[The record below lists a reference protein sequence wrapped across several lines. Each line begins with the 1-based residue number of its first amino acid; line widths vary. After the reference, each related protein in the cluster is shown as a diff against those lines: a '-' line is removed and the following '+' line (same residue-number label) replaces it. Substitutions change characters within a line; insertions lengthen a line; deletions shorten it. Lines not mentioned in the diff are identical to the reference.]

1 MQTRIRTAK
10 TAKQSHSCQQYK
22 REQQKTPHA
31 LYQMS
36 PGVSLLR
43 LDLETLGS
51 SATTGLLELAALGS
65 DVGLLVLVGTEAEVL
80 DGLASVL
87 GATEKEG
94 VGTSGLL
101 EGELVEGDGLAT
113 GSLDASTGSGG
124 EAEGSNRDLGD
135 GQETVVIGDGTDNND
150 GLLLVALEVGGNARD
165 GHGRTVDAG
174 HEQPAEHDL
183 VEGRV
188 SAAGKEAVKLDQELQ
203 VDIVALGGLAVSGPL
218 VVLAEIDTYSSQTD
232 SQSAFNGSGMLRLA
246 CHCSTKCAKYVLCC
260 CCSLRLEANPHQ
272 TVVLFVFRK
281 RERSD

>member
-1 MQTRIRTAK
+1 M
-10 TAKQSHSCQQYK
+10 
-22 REQQKTPHA
+22 
-31 LYQMS
+31 
-36 PGVSLLR
+36 
-43 LDLETLGS
+43 D
-51 SATTGLLELAALGS
+51 
-65 DVGLLVLVGTEAEVL
+65 DVTYLVLVGTEAEVL

-101 EGELVEGDGLAT
+101 ESELVEGDGLAT

-150 GLLLVALEVGGNARD
+150 GLLLVALEVGDNARD
-165 GHGRTVDAG
+165 GHGGTVDAG

-188 SAAGKEAVKLDQELQ
+188 SAAWARALLASRRVSQEGHGNEEKLTGKEAVKLDQELQ

-260 CCSLRLEANPHQ
+260 CFFLRLEANPHQ
-272 TVVLFVFRK
+272 IVVLFIFRK
-281 RERSD
+281 RKRSDELKYGIYRGPTWTISSDRERR

>member
-1 MQTRIRTAK
+1 MQTQIRTAK
-10 TAKQSHSCQQYK
+10 TAKHNHSCQRQYK
-22 REQQKTPHA
+22 REQQKIPHA
-31 LYQMS
+31 LYQIVLS

-51 SATTGLLELAALGS
+51 SATTSTLELAALGS

-80 DGLASVL
+80 ESLASVL

-94 VGTSGLL
+94 VGTGGLL
-101 EGELVEGDGLAT
+101 KGELVEGDGLAT

-150 GLLLVALEVGGNARD
+150 GLLLVAVLEVGGNARERD
-165 GHGRTVDAG
+165 GGTVDAG

-246 CHCSTKCAKYVLCC
+246 CHCST
-260 CCSLRLEANPHQ
+260 
-272 TVVLFVFRK
+272 
-281 RERSD
+281 